1 MPLIGLEIGT
11 KQLNMATY
19 TVNLNFIPVNE
30 NAEPIMSETLAKYF
44 GRNLLKRKSTTNPLL
59 EYQIGLQ
66 LSNEEIIQIPDDETL
81 EYFKAI
87 LINSDE
93 ENIIKGQALEAIVT
107 NP

>member
-1 MPLIGLEIGT
+1 
-11 KQLNMATY
+11 MATY
-19 TVNLNFIPVNE
+19 SVDLNFIPVNE
-30 NAEPIMSETLAKYF
+30 KEEPIMSETLAAYF

-59 EYQIGLQ
+59 EYEVGLQ
-66 LSNEEIIQIPDDETL
+66 LLNEEVIQIGDIETL

-93 ENIIKGQALEAIVT
+93 ENIIKGQALAAIVT